1 MRLRVV
7 LVIACTGLCAC
18 QDPTFPQSCLTGTR
32 DPGPGPWVDVKFV
45 ESLHVRACDGE
56 LRSWMGENLSGINLT
71 MRQIGVTR
79 VDPLITGESIDPS
92 MLSWTRLSFS
102 AHADLD
108 AAVSKLLARREVK
121 YAYVVS
127 DVVPPPP

>member
-1 MRLRVV
+1 
-7 LVIACTGLCAC
+7 
-18 QDPTFPQSCLTGTR
+18 
-32 DPGPGPWVDVKFV
+32 
-45 ESLHVRACDGE
+45 
-56 LRSWMGENLSGINLT
+56 MGENLSGINLT